1 MHKNMDKVYLNNLLL
16 HNNKENGIK
25 RQRSIFYS
33 FVSQVTAILS
43 PQRVQQKWN

>member
-1 MHKNMDKVYLNNLLL
+1 MDKVYLDNLLL

-25 RQRSIFYS
+25 RQRFIFYS
-33 FVSQVTAILS
+33 FVSEVIAILS